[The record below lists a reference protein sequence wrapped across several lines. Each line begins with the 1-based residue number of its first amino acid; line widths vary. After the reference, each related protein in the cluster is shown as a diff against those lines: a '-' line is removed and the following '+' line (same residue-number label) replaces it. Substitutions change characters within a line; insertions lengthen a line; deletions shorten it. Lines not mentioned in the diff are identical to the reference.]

1 VKDLEKKVKESNQ
14 DHLRVNLS
22 SWYIRRDN
30 EFPKLEKMKIK
41 LLITTLFIS
50 ANTFSQRN
58 VTNANDSNTPLH
70 LLQPDYPVPY
80 GIPKVEDV
88 KSSLNRIYEYL
99 NSVTPAAFVDSKTG
113 EEITDLSKIN
123 ATTALKKGDYR
134 IVSYEWG
141 VTYAALLA
149 AAKATGDD
157 KYKKYTIDRL
167 KFISNAAPYFK
178 KTSEEHADW
187 ATAGPLRGLIAPKA
201 LDDCG
206 AMCTAIL
213 KTKMA
218 GESLDAQLL
227 IDTHIDYIMK
237 KEHRLKDGTLARM
250 RPQADALWLD
260 DMFMGVPAIANLG
273 KFTGEKKYFDEAV
286 KQIQLF
292 HSKMFN
298 KEKGVY
304 MHGWIQSM
312 SEHPQ
317 FHWARANGWGILT
330 KIEVLDVLPENHP
343 GRPIILKMLKDHIR
357 GLAKY
362 QSGSGFW
369 HQLLDKEDSY
379 LETSATAIY
388 TYCIA
393 HAINKGWID
402 KMAYS
407 PMVMLGW
414 NAVSTKINERGQVEG
429 TCVGTG
435 MGFDPAFY
443 YHRPVSPF
451 AAHGYGPTIYAA
463 SEIINLLNNNKFE
476 INDSS
481 VQLKK

>member
-1 VKDLEKKVKESNQ
+1 MLKN
-14 DHLRVNLS
+14 
-22 SWYIRRDN
+22 
-30 EFPKLEKMKIK
+30 
-41 LLITTLFIS
+41 ITLAILTLGSTIAF
-50 ANTFSQRN
+50 AQKN

-70 LLQPDYPVPY
+70 LIKPDYPVPY
-80 GIPKVEDV
+80 GIPKSQDV
-88 KSSLNRIYEYL
+88 KASIDKVFNYL
-99 NSVTPAAFVDSKTG
+99 NAVTPAGFMDAETN
-113 EEITDLSKIN
+113 EPLTDLSKIN
-123 ATTALKKGDYR
+123 SKTTLQKSDYR
-134 IVSYEWG
+134 LVSYEWG
-141 VTYAALLA
+141 VTYGAMLALE
-149 AAKATGDD
+149 KATGED
-157 KYKKYTIDRL
+157 KYRKYTTDRL
-167 KFISNAAPYFK
+167 KFIANAAPYFK
-178 KTSEEHADW
+178 KTSEANENW
-187 ATAGPLRGLIAPKA
+187 ATSGPLRGLLNPKA

-218 GESLDAQLL
+218 GETLEAKML

-260 DMFMGVPAIANLG
+260 DMFMGVPAIANMG
-273 KFTGEKKYFDEAV
+273 KYTGNKMYYDEAV

-298 KEKGVY
+298 KEKGLY
-304 MHGWIQSM
+304 MHGWIEGM
-312 SEHPQ
+312 KEHPQ
-317 FHWARANGWGILT
+317 FHWGRANGWAILT
-330 KIEVLDVLPENHP
+330 KVEVLDVLPLNHP
-343 GRPIILKMLKDHIR
+343 GRPIVMKMLQEHIR
-357 GLAKY
+357 GLIKY

-393 HAINKGWID
+393 HAINQGWID

-407 PMVMLGW
+407 PTAILGW
-414 NAVSTKINERGQVEG
+414 NAVSTKINEKGQVEG

-435 MGFDPAFY
+435 MAFDPAFY
-443 YHRPVSPF
+443 YHRPISPF
-451 AAHGYGPTIYAA
+451 AAHGYGPTLLAGA
-463 SEIINLLNNNKFE
+463 EILNLLNNNTFE

>member
-1 VKDLEKKVKESNQ
+1 
-14 DHLRVNLS
+14 
-22 SWYIRRDN
+22 
-30 EFPKLEKMKIK
+30 MKIFFLIFT
-41 LLITTLFIS
+41 LLFSLS
-50 ANTFSQRN
+50 TFSQRN
-58 VTNANDSNTPLH
+58 VINANDSNTPLH

-80 GIPKVEDV
+80 GIPKVENV
-88 KSSLNRIYEYL
+88 KASLDRVYTYL
-99 NSVTPAAFVDSKTG
+99 NGVTPMAFVDSKTG
-113 EEITDLSKIN
+113 EEITDLTKIS

-134 IVSYEWG
+134 LVSYEWG
-141 VTYAALLA
+141 VTYAAMLA
-149 AAKATGDD
+149 ATRATGDI
-157 KYKKYTIDRL
+157 KYKNYSLERL
-167 KFISNAAPYFK
+167 KFINNAAPYFK

-213 KTKMA
+213 KTKME
-218 GESLDAQLL
+218 GENLDAKLL
-227 IDTHIDYIMK
+227 IDTHIDYILN

-260 DMFMGVPAIANLG
+260 DLFMGVPAIANMG
-273 KFTGEKKYFDEAV
+273 KYTGQKKYFDEAV
-286 KQIQLF
+286 KQLQLF

-304 MHGWIQSM
+304 MHGWIQGM
-312 SEHPQ
+312 KEHPQ
-317 FHWARANGWGILT
+317 FHWARANGWAILT
-330 KIEVLDVLPENHP
+330 KIEVLQALPLSHP
-343 GRPIILKMLKDHIR
+343 GRPIVIKMLQDHVK
-357 GLAKY
+357 GLARY

-369 HQLLDKEDSY
+369 HQLLDKSDSY

-388 TYCIA
+388 TYCFA
-393 HAINKGWID
+393 KSINEGWID
-402 KMAYS
+402 AMAYS
-407 PMVMLGW
+407 PATLLGW
-414 NAVSTKINERGQVEG
+414 NAVSTKINEKGQVEG

-451 AAHGYGPTIYAA
+451 AAHGYGPTIFAA
-463 SEIINLLNNNKFE
+463 SEIINLLKNKKFE

-481 VQLKK
+481 VQLKLK